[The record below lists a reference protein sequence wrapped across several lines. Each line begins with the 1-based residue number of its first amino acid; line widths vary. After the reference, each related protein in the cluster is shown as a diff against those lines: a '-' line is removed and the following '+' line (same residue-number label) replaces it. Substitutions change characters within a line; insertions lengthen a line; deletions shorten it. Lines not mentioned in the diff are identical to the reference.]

1 LTVAVSLLNGPDP
14 PPHFK
19 TADSFIWFLILTINM
34 LLACFTLHKVQVLKW
49 FGLRR
54 KEDITWLSLK
64 ACDPP
69 ELGWRDTGG

>member
-1 LTVAVSLLNGPDP
+1 VVAVSLLNGPDP

-19 TADSFIWFLILTINM
+19 KQIFNPHYNHVVGIFYAAQSTKYFSG
-34 LLACFTLHKVQVLKW
+34 

-64 ACDPP
+64 ACDPS
-69 ELGWRDTGG
+69 ELGWRDTDG